1 MKLLT
6 KHTDYAVRALLHL
19 AMAGGETYHSS
30 SEIARAQG
38 IPLNFLR
45 GILNR
50 LIAAGWLV
58 SKEGV
63 AGGVKL
69 KVSPESISVASLI
82 RLFQGEVEISNCM
95 FRRQLCANRSQC
107 VLRKRLLN
115 IEKTLASE
123 FDGITI
129 KTLMDDLRQSS

>member
-19 AMAGGETYHSS
+19 SVAGGDGYHSS

-50 LIAAGWLV
+50 LIAAGYLV

-63 AGGVKL
+63 AGGVRL
-69 KVSPESISVASLI
+69 KAAPESISIASLI
-82 RLFQGEVEISNCM
+82 RLFQGEVEISSCM
-95 FRRQLCANRSQC
+95 FRRQLCSNRSQC
-107 VLRKRLLN
+107 VLRKRLLA
-115 IEKTLASE
+115 IERTLVTE
-123 FDGITI
+123 FDAITI
-129 KTLMDDLRQSS
+129 KTLMDDLKQQ